1 MRTSDVWPQPLRAS
15 PSTISSLWARLHG
28 AWRVSSLHAPSI
40 PAGFP
45 RPQRILSLTRCFTTI
60 LETNFDTLP
69 SLVHWRFFGILFR
82 NNQAIWITPP
92 KSLSFAHSE
101 LLSFIRPGTKVL
113 QSLKQ

>member
-45 RPQRILSLTRCFTTI
+45 RPQRIVSLTRCFTTI

-69 SLVHWRFFGILFR
+69 SLVHWRVFRILFCKHYG
-82 NNQAIWITPP
+82 IWVTAPE
-92 KSLSFAHSE
+92 FWTFCHTQTHSR
-101 LLSFIRPGTKVL
+101 L
-113 QSLKQ
+113 

>member
-45 RPQRILSLTRCFTTI
+45 RPQRIVSLTRCFTTI

-69 SLVHWRFFGILFR
+69 SLVHWRVFGLNFCQKIGFLVYHVNFLPL
-82 NNQAIWITPP
+82 AP
-92 KSLSFAHSE
+92 
-101 LLSFIRPGTKVL
+101 TKIN
-113 QSLKQ
+113 SC

>member
-45 RPQRILSLTRCFTTI
+45 RPQRIVSLTRCFTTI

-69 SLVHWRFFGILFR
+69 SLVHWRFFRVFFCDKYAFLVS
-82 NNQAIWITPP
+82 QEKTLSCAPP
-92 KSLSFAHSE
+92 QLVSA
-101 LLSFIRPGTKVL
+101 
-113 QSLKQ
+113 Q

>member
-45 RPQRILSLTRCFTTI
+45 RPQRIVSLTRRFTTI

-69 SLVHWRFFGILFR
+69 SLVHWRLFCLLLSHQSGFR
-82 NNQAIWITPP
+82 VHPA
-92 KSLSFAHSE
+92 KSLSFPPLEIHSFLGRAHQP
-101 LLSFIRPGTKVL
+101 LP
-113 QSLKQ
+113 